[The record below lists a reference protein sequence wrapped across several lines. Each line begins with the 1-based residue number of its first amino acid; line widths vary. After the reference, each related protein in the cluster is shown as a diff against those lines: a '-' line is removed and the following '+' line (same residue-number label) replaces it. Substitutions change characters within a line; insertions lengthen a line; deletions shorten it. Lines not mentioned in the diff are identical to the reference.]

1 VGSEGISDLSL
12 QAKALMVRLATMD
25 GKPGRA
31 PLTRRVGCGDLAP
44 FQLKEAAMGFDKGH
58 HEFHTVDMQAGW
70 QTIPGYPPGFS
81 EKILAGSLDE
91 KNKRGNRTR
100 MLRIEAGAFSTK
112 PFVHDYWE
120 EVFLLS
126 GDLVVDT
133 DEHGEGG
140 EQFHE
145 YTYAVRP
152 PGVYHGPFA
161 SRTGCM
167 LLETHYFDEN
177 K

>member
-1 VGSEGISDLSL
+1 
-12 QAKALMVRLATMD
+12 
-25 GKPGRA
+25 
-31 PLTRRVGCGDLAP
+31 
-44 FQLKEAAMGFDKGH
+44 MGFDKGH
-58 HEFHTVDMQAGW
+58 HEFHNVDMQSGW
-70 QTIPGYPPGFS
+70 QSIPGYPSGFS

-100 MLRIEAGAFSTK
+100 MLRIAAGTFSTK
-112 PFVHDYWE
+112 PFVHEYWE

-126 GDLVVDT
+126 GDLVVGN
-133 DEHGEGG
+133 DEHGKGG
-140 EQFHE
+140 EQFKN

-161 SRTGCM
+161 SRTGCL
-167 LLETHYFDEN
+167 LLETHYFDDG